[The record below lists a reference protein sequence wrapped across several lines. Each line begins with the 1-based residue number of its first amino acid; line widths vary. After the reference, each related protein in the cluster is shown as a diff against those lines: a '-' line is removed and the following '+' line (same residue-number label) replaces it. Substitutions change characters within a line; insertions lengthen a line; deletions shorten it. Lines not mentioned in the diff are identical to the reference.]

1 MRPPVTLSKFHTTL
15 PPSDTAMRP
24 IWLYTEL
31 KNAPTLK
38 TYSAAVDWNVPGHY
52 FAETFSRSG
61 MNPSGQSIRGEIMKK
76 SLASM
81 CLSAVLTVAFSYH
94 AVAADLPEIEKSGTL
109 KVATE
114 DDYAPFNFMNNGQ
127 ADGFNKD
134 MLEEL
139 RKYAKFH
146 VDQSIL
152 PWTGLLAAVSTGQY
166 DMALTGAVITDER
179 LKVFDFTP
187 PWASAQHYFVKRAG
201 DTSLNTIADL
211 SGKKVGLQAGSAL
224 LARLPELKAM
234 LEKTG
239 GKLGPVVEYPSYP
252 EAYADLANKRLDY
265 VINVVISVNDLAKA
279 KPKVFAKGL
288 AVSGP
293 GYMAWPIPKNSPQLL
308 AYMTRF
314 MNHMKETGK
323 LAELQK
329 KWFGETYD
337 NLPTEAITSPEQ
349 FHKLAGL

>member
-1 MRPPVTLSKFHTTL
+1 
-15 PPSDTAMRP
+15 
-24 IWLYTEL
+24 
-31 KNAPTLK
+31 
-38 TYSAAVDWNVPGHY
+38 
-52 FAETFSRSG
+52 
-61 MNPSGQSIRGEIMKK
+61 MKK
-76 SLASM
+76 SLGSV
-81 CLSAVLTVAFSYH
+81 CLGAVMAMAFSWH
-94 AVAADLPEIEKSGTL
+94 AAAADLPAIEKSGTL

-134 MLEEL
+134 MLDEL
-139 RKYAKFH
+139 RKYAKFN

-166 DMALTGAVITDER
+166 DMALTGAVITDDR

-201 DTSLNTIADL
+201 DNSLDTIAAL
-211 SGKKVGLQAGSAL
+211 SGKRVGLQAGSAL

-265 VINVVISVNDLAKA
+265 VINVVISVNDLAKS

-308 AYMTRF
+308 AYMTKF
-314 MNHMKETGK
+314 INHMRETGR

>member
-1 MRPPVTLSKFHTTL
+1 
-15 PPSDTAMRP
+15 
-24 IWLYTEL
+24 
-31 KNAPTLK
+31 
-38 TYSAAVDWNVPGHY
+38 
-52 FAETFSRSG
+52 
-61 MNPSGQSIRGEIMKK
+61 
-76 SLASM
+76 
-81 CLSAVLTVAFSYH
+81 
-94 AVAADLPEIEKSGTL
+94 
-109 KVATE
+109 
-114 DDYAPFNFMNNGQ
+114 MNNGQ

-201 DTSLNTIADL
+201 DTSVKYDCRSQRQK
-211 SGKKVGLQAGSAL
+211 SGVTGRERAAGAFAGAEGDAGEDRRQAG
-224 LARLPELKAM
+224 
-234 LEKTG
+234 TG
-239 GKLGPVVEYPSYP
+239 GGVSLLS

-308 AYMTRF
+308 AYMTKF

>member
-1 MRPPVTLSKFHTTL
+1 
-15 PPSDTAMRP
+15 
-24 IWLYTEL
+24 
-31 KNAPTLK
+31 
-38 TYSAAVDWNVPGHY
+38 
-52 FAETFSRSG
+52 
-61 MNPSGQSIRGEIMKK
+61 MKK

-211 SGKKVGLQAGSAL
+211 SGKKVGVQAGSAL

-265 VINVVISVNDLAKA
+265 E
-279 KPKVFAKGL
+279 
-288 AVSGP
+288 
-293 GYMAWPIPKNSPQLL
+293 NSPQLL

>member
-1 MRPPVTLSKFHTTL
+1 
-15 PPSDTAMRP
+15 
-24 IWLYTEL
+24 
-31 KNAPTLK
+31 
-38 TYSAAVDWNVPGHY
+38 
-52 FAETFSRSG
+52 
-61 MNPSGQSIRGEIMKK
+61 MKK
-76 SLASM
+76 SLASI

-211 SGKKVGLQAGSAL
+211 SGKKVGVQAGSAL
-224 LARLPELKAM
+224 LARL
-234 LEKTG
+234 
-239 GKLGPVVEYPSYP
+239 P

-308 AYMTRF
+308 AYMTKF

>member
-1 MRPPVTLSKFHTTL
+1 
-15 PPSDTAMRP
+15 
-24 IWLYTEL
+24 
-31 KNAPTLK
+31 
-38 TYSAAVDWNVPGHY
+38 
-52 FAETFSRSG
+52 
-61 MNPSGQSIRGEIMKK
+61 MKK
-76 SLASM
+76 VIGKYCLAALLVM
-81 CLSAVLTVAFSYH
+81 AFSHH
-94 AVAADLPEIEKSGTL
+94 AVARDLPEIEKSGTF

-114 DDYAPFNFMNNGQ
+114 DDYAPFNFMTDGKS
-127 ADGFNKD
+127 DGFNKD
-134 MLEEL
+134 MLDEL
-139 RKYAKFH
+139 KKYAKFNI
-146 VDQSIL
+146 DQSIL

-179 LKVFDFTP
+179 LNVFNFTP

-201 DTSLNTIADL
+201 DDSLNSIKDL
-211 SGKKVGLQAGSAL
+211 SGKKVGVQAGSAL

-234 LEKTG
+234 LEKEG

-265 VINVVISVNDLAKA
+265 VINVVISVNDLVKA

-293 GYMAWPIPKNSPQLL
+293 GYMAWPIPKSSPQLL
-308 AYMTRF
+308 AYMTKF
-314 MNHMKETGK
+314 INHLRETGK
-323 LAELQK
+323 LKELQM

-337 NLPTEAITSPEQ
+337 DLPNEPITSADQ

>member
-1 MRPPVTLSKFHTTL
+1 
-15 PPSDTAMRP
+15 
-24 IWLYTEL
+24 
-31 KNAPTLK
+31 
-38 TYSAAVDWNVPGHY
+38 
-52 FAETFSRSG
+52 
-61 MNPSGQSIRGEIMKK
+61 
-76 SLASM
+76 
-81 CLSAVLTVAFSYH
+81 
-94 AVAADLPEIEKSGTL
+94 
-109 KVATE
+109 
-114 DDYAPFNFMNNGQ
+114 Q

-211 SGKKVGLQAGSAL
+211 SGKKVGVQAGSAL

-239 GKLGPVVEYPSYP
+239 GNLGPVVEYPSYP
-252 EAYADLANKRLDY
+252 EAYADL
-265 VINVVISVNDLAKA
+265 
-279 KPKVFAKGL
+279 
-288 AVSGP
+288 
-293 GYMAWPIPKNSPQLL
+293 
-308 AYMTRF
+308 
-314 MNHMKETGK
+314 
-323 LAELQK
+323 
-329 KWFGETYD
+329 
-337 NLPTEAITSPEQ
+337 
-349 FHKLAGL
+349 

>member
-1 MRPPVTLSKFHTTL
+1 
-15 PPSDTAMRP
+15 
-24 IWLYTEL
+24 
-31 KNAPTLK
+31 
-38 TYSAAVDWNVPGHY
+38 
-52 FAETFSRSG
+52 
-61 MNPSGQSIRGEIMKK
+61 MKK
-76 SLASM
+76 FIGKHCLAAILVM
-81 CLSAVLTVAFSYH
+81 AFSHH
-94 AVAADLPEIEKSGTL
+94 AVARDLPEIEKSGTF

-114 DDYAPFNFMNNGQ
+114 DDYAPFNFMTDGKS
-127 ADGFNKD
+127 DGFNKD

-139 RKYAKFH
+139 KKYAKFNI
-146 VDQSIL
+146 DQSIL

-179 LKVFDFTP
+179 LNVFNFTP

-201 DTSLNTIADL
+201 DESLNSIKDL
-211 SGKKVGLQAGSAL
+211 SGKKVGVQAGSAL

-234 LEKTG
+234 LEKEG

-265 VINVVISVNDLAKA
+265 VINVVISVNDLVKA

-293 GYMAWPIPKNSPQLL
+293 GYMAWPIPKNSPELL
-308 AYMTRF
+308 AYMTKF
-314 MNHMKETGK
+314 INHLHETGRLK
-323 LAELQK
+323 ALQM

-337 NLPTEAITSPEQ
+337 DLPNEPITSAEQ

>member
-1 MRPPVTLSKFHTTL
+1 
-15 PPSDTAMRP
+15 
-24 IWLYTEL
+24 
-31 KNAPTLK
+31 
-38 TYSAAVDWNVPGHY
+38 
-52 FAETFSRSG
+52 
-61 MNPSGQSIRGEIMKK
+61 MKK
-76 SLASM
+76 FIGKHCLAAILVM
-81 CLSAVLTVAFSYH
+81 VFSHH
-94 AVAADLPEIEKSGTL
+94 AVARDLAEIEKSGTF

-114 DDYAPFNFMNNGQ
+114 DDYAPFNFMTDGKS
-127 ADGFNKD
+127 DGFNKD
-134 MLEEL
+134 MLDEL
-139 RKYAKFH
+139 KKYAKFKI
-146 VDQSIL
+146 DQSIL

-179 LKVFDFTP
+179 LNVFNFTP

-201 DTSLNTIADL
+201 DESLNSIKDL
-211 SGKKVGLQAGSAL
+211 SGKKVGVQAGSAL

-234 LEKTG
+234 LEKEG

-265 VINVVISVNDLAKA
+265 VINVVISVNDLVKA

-293 GYMAWPIPKNSPQLL
+293 GYMAWPIPKNSPELL
-308 AYMTRF
+308 AYMTKF
-314 MNHMKETGK
+314 INHLRETGK
-323 LAELQK
+323 LKALQM

-337 NLPTEAITSPEQ
+337 DLPNEPITSAEQ

>member
-1 MRPPVTLSKFHTTL
+1 MKIIGINVSERCINGRFFLS
-15 PPSDTAMRP
+15 RRR
-24 IWLYTEL
+24 
-31 KNAPTLK
+31 
-38 TYSAAVDWNVPGHY
+38 G
-52 FAETFSRSG
+52 RS
-61 MNPSGQSIRGEIMKK
+61 SGNR
-76 SLASM
+76 
-81 CLSAVLTVAFSYH
+81 
-94 AVAADLPEIEKSGTL
+94 KSGTL

-211 SGKKVGLQAGSAL
+211 SGKKWGYRPG
-224 LARLPELKAM
+224 ARCWR
-234 LEKTG
+234 
-239 GKLGPVVEYPSYP
+239 VCRS
-252 EAYADLANKRLDY
+252 
-265 VINVVISVNDLAKA
+265 
-279 KPKVFAKGL
+279 
-288 AVSGP
+288 
-293 GYMAWPIPKNSPQLL
+293 
-308 AYMTRF
+308 
-314 MNHMKETGK
+314 
-323 LAELQK
+323 
-329 KWFGETYD
+329 
-337 NLPTEAITSPEQ
+337 
-349 FHKLAGL
+349 

>member
-1 MRPPVTLSKFHTTL
+1 
-15 PPSDTAMRP
+15 
-24 IWLYTEL
+24 
-31 KNAPTLK
+31 
-38 TYSAAVDWNVPGHY
+38 
-52 FAETFSRSG
+52 
-61 MNPSGQSIRGEIMKK
+61 MKK

-81 CLSAVLTVAFSYH
+81 CLGAVWRWLFLITQRGRSSGNK
-94 AVAADLPEIEKSGTL
+94 KSGTL

-211 SGKKVGLQAGSAL
+211 SGKKVGVQAGSAL

-239 GKLGPVVEYPSYP
+239 GKLGRWWSIPPI
-252 EAYADLANKRLDY
+252 R
-265 VINVVISVNDLAKA
+265 
-279 KPKVFAKGL
+279 KPT
-288 AVSGP
+288 P
-293 GYMAWPIPKNSPQLL
+293 TWPIS
-308 AYMTRF
+308 A
-314 MNHMKETGK
+314 
-323 LAELQK
+323 
-329 KWFGETYD
+329 W
-337 NLPTEAITSPEQ
+337 IT
-349 FHKLAGL
+349 

>member
-1 MRPPVTLSKFHTTL
+1 MSERCINGRFFLS
-15 PPSDTAMRP
+15 RRR
-24 IWLYTEL
+24 
-31 KNAPTLK
+31 
-38 TYSAAVDWNVPGHY
+38 G
-52 FAETFSRSG
+52 RS
-61 MNPSGQSIRGEIMKK
+61 SGNR
-76 SLASM
+76 
-81 CLSAVLTVAFSYH
+81 
-94 AVAADLPEIEKSGTL
+94 KSGTL

-211 SGKKVGLQAGSAL
+211 SGKKVGYRPG
-224 LARLPELKAM
+224 ARCWR
-234 LEKTG
+234 
-239 GKLGPVVEYPSYP
+239 VCRS
-252 EAYADLANKRLDY
+252 
-265 VINVVISVNDLAKA
+265 
-279 KPKVFAKGL
+279 
-288 AVSGP
+288 
-293 GYMAWPIPKNSPQLL
+293 
-308 AYMTRF
+308 
-314 MNHMKETGK
+314 
-323 LAELQK
+323 
-329 KWFGETYD
+329 
-337 NLPTEAITSPEQ
+337 
-349 FHKLAGL
+349 